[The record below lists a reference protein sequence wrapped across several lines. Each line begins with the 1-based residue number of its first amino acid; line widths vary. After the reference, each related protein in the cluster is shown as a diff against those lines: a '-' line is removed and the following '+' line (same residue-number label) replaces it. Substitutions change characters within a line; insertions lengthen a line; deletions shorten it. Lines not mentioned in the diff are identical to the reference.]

1 MIRTDLLRDLAR
13 ASVNKPCTQP
23 DDGYK
28 PNPDREGDSAPHTDS
43 PGHRNHIGRSDKTQG
58 KPNQGENES
67 AAVQKKECP
76 ESVHAVH
83 STVGAVLKPR
93 RTE

>member
-1 MIRTDLLRDLAR
+1 MGTSQIPTEKATAR
-13 ASVNKPCTQP
+13 HTPTRP
-23 DDGYK
+23 DT
-28 PNPDREGDSAPHTDS
+28 ETTS
-43 PGHRNHIGRSDKTQG
+43 GRSDKTQG

-67 AAVQKKECP
+67 AAVQKKECF

-83 STVGAVLKPR
+83 STVGAVLKPS